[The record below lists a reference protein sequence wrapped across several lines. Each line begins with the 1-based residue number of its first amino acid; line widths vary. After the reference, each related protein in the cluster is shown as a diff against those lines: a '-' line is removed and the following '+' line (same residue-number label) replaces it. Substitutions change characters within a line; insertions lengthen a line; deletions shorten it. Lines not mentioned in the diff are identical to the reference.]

1 MNNLIGNKQFYKKM
15 LWVMLPIALQN
26 GITNFVS
33 LLDNIMVGRLGTE
46 AMSGV
51 SVSNQ
56 LIFVYNLCIFGALSG
71 AGIFT
76 TQYYGKQDK
85 EGIQYTFRYKIF
97 LSAILTLG
105 AILLLVCFK
114 DTLISFYL
122 NGEGKILETLSQG
135 REYLLLMLIGL
146 PAFMMMQVYATTLR
160 ECSETILP
168 MKAGLIAVV
177 VNLVGNYLLIYGKLG
192 LPALGVAGAAIATV
206 LSRYVEMAI
215 NIIGCHRIKQFQEL
229 LSGVYA
235 SLKLPFDLFKKIFIT
250 GLPLLLNETLWAA
263 GMAMLA
269 QCYSTRG
276 LDVVAAM
283 NISNTINNVVNTI
296 FIALGSAAG
305 IIIGQLLGAQKI
317 QEAKETVPKMNF
329 FGVILCSVLAL
340 FMCYFSSVFPTIY
353 NTEVSIQHLATRF
366 IFIQSLFMPL
376 QSYIN
381 CTYFT
386 LRAGGKTFITFLF
399 DSAYV
404 WVINVVIAFILSR
417 YTTIPVIY
425 IFLCIQCMDI
435 LKAVIGTY
443 LLKKGVWIQTIVT

>member
-1 MNNLIGNKQFYKKM
+1 M
-15 LWVMLPIALQN
+15 LLVMLPIALQN

-51 SVSNQ
+51 SISNQ

-76 TQYYGKQDK
+76 TQYFGRKDQ
-85 EGIQYTFRYKIF
+85 EGIQYTFRYKI
-97 LSAILTLG
+97 LISTLVTIG
-105 AILLLVCFK
+105 AILLFITFK
-114 DTLISFYL
+114 EPLISFYL
-122 NGEGKILETLSQG
+122 NGEGNIADTLSFG
-135 REYLLLMLIGL
+135 SEYLMLMLLGL
-146 PAFMMMQVYATTLR
+146 PAFMIMQVYATTLR

-168 MKAGLIAVV
+168 MKAGLIAVT
-177 VNLVGNYLLIYGKLG
+177 VNLIGNYILIYGKFG
-192 LPALGVAGAAIATV
+192 LPALGSAGAAIATV
-206 LSRYVEMAI
+206 LSRYVEMII
-215 NIIGCHRIKQFQEL
+215 NIVGAHRSSLMAPL
-229 LSGVYA
+229 LKGVYA
-235 SLKLPFDLFKKIFIT
+235 SFKLPFDLFKKVFIT
-250 GLPLLLNETLWAA
+250 GLPLLLNETFWAA

-317 QEAKETVPKMNF
+317 QEAKDTVPKMNF
-329 FGVILCSVLAL
+329 FGIILCTMLAIC
-340 FMCYFSSVFPTIY
+340 MCCFSPVFPKVY
-353 NTEVSIQHLATRF
+353 NTGLSIQQLATRF

-399 DSAYV
+399 DSVYI
-404 WVINVVIAFILSR
+404 WVISVVIAFTLSR
-417 YTTIPVIY
+417 FTSLPVIY
-425 IFLCIQCMDI
+425 IFLCIQCVDI
-435 LKAVIGTY
+435 IKAIIGSI
-443 LLKKGVWIQTIVT
+443 LIKKGVWIHNIVA

>member
-1 MNNLIGNKQFYKKM
+1 MKKYIGNKQFYKKM
-15 LWVMLPIALQN
+15 LLVMLPIALQN

-51 SVSNQ
+51 SISNQ

-76 TQYYGKQDK
+76 TQYFGRLDK
-85 EGIQYTFRYKIF
+85 KGIQYTFRYKI
-97 LSAILTLG
+97 LIGTTSTLG
-105 AILLLVCFK
+105 AILLFLGCSE
-114 DTLISFYL
+114 TLISFYL
-122 NGEGKILETLSQG
+122 NGEGNIADTLFYG
-135 REYLLLMLIGL
+135 KEYLMLMLLGL
-146 PAFMMMQVYATTLR
+146 PAFMMMQVYATTSR
-160 ECSETILP
+160 ECSQTMLP

-177 VNLVGNYLLIYGKLG
+177 VNLVGNYILIYGKFG
-192 LPALGVAGAAIATV
+192 LPALGSAGAAIATV
-206 LSRYVEMAI
+206 LSRYVELVI
-215 NIIGCHRIKQFQEL
+215 NVVGAHKNEHIAPFLE
-229 LSGVYA
+229 GVYA

-250 GLPLLLNETLWAA
+250 GLPLLLNETFWAS

-305 IIIGQLLGAQKI
+305 IIIGQLLGAQKV
-317 QEAKETVPKMNF
+317 QEAKDTVPKMNF
-329 FGVILCSVLAL
+329 FGVILCTFLAMI
-340 FMCYFSSVFPTIY
+340 MCYFSNIFPTIY
-353 NTEVSIQHLATRF
+353 NTGLDIQNLATQF

-381 CTYFT
+381 CMYFT

-399 DSAYV
+399 DSVYV
-404 WVINVVIAFILSR
+404 WMVSVVIAYCLSR
-417 YTTIPVIY
+417 FTSIPVIY
-425 IFLCIQCMDI
+425 IFLCVQCFDI
-435 LKAVIGTY
+435 IKAVIGAI
-443 LLKKGVWIQTIVT
+443 LIKKGIWIHNIVA